1 MNGGLIFGYLHLVL
15 LKIGL
20 HIYRVLTFILMFS
33 SGIFVHKILKG
44 ILMSTKNQSFF

>member
-33 SGIFVHKILKG
+33 SGIFVHKIFKRNINVDENHPL
-44 ILMSTKNQSFF
+44 F